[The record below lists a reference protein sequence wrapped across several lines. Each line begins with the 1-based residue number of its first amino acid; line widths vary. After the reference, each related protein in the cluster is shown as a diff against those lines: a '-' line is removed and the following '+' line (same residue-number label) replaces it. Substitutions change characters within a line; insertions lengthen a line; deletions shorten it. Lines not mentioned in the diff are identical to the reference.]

1 MKKHAAAFVLW
12 FVVLWWLW
20 QLLVGEWSHYEWIFA
35 AGAAIVAAIIGEL
48 AVSRTSG
55 RAPVPLAVVKGAP
68 SALGMVFVDFA
79 IVMRALVERRQGVIR
94 ETPFEHP
101 DDEPHRAWAA
111 IAGDWSPNAYVID
124 IGDGR
129 SLTHHM
135 VPRDAS
141 QRPA

>member
-1 MKKHAAAFVLW
+1 VKRHAAAFLLW

-35 AGAAIVAAIIGEL
+35 AGAALVAAAIGEL
-48 AVSRTSG
+48 AVTRTSG
-55 RAPVPLAVVKGAP
+55 RAPLPLAIVTAAP
-68 SALGMVFVDFA
+68 SALGMVFVDFF
-79 IVMRALVERRQGVIR
+79 IVMAALLRRREGVLREVEFR
-94 ETPFEHP
+94 HP
-101 DDEPHRAWAA
+101 DDEPHRTWAA
-111 IAGDWSPNAYVID
+111 IAGNWSPNAYVID

-135 VPRDAS
+135 VPKDAS